1 MPLEI
6 SRRRLIGTAGA
17 ALVAAHA
24 PRSLLAQSAMARG
37 NTRAGAFAPDREL
50 MVPVEG
56 GRIYVRIN
64 GNLTGPR
71 PPVLM
76 IHGGPG
82 SAHANFLNALPLA
95 DERAVILYDQ
105 LDSGRSDAPNDPANW
120 RVPRFVAE
128 VEAIRRALGVSRWH
142 VLGGSWGGTIA
153 LEYGARRP
161 AGLASLV
168 LQSPLVSTRSWLAD
182 ANALRRLLPADTQ
195 RMLTACESRRP
206 PPAAQCEAATDV
218 FNARFLRRAPLTP
231 QQQAYRAALPT
242 PFNTRIYEAM
252 WGKTEFVS
260 TGTLRHYNGEP
271 LLARL
276 DAGQVLWVTGQHDEA
291 RPATVHDFA
300 VRTPGSSFAVIEDAA
315 HGIFNDNPESF
326 IALLRRWFRRH
337 DQA

>member
-1 MPLEI
+1 MPLDI
-6 SRRRLIGTAGA
+6 SRRRFLGTGGTALALAAGA
-17 ALVAAHA
+17 PA
-24 PRSLLAQSAMARG
+24 LLAQPGRP
-37 NTRAGAFAPDREL
+37 GAFAPDREL

-56 GRIYVRIN
+56 GRVYVRIN
-64 GNLTGPR
+64 GDLAGPR

-82 SAHANFLNALPLA
+82 SVHSGFLNALPLA

-120 RVPRFVAE
+120 RVPRFVGE
-128 VEAIRRALGVSRWH
+128 VDSIRRALGIERLH

-168 LQSPLVSTRSWLAD
+168 LQSPLVSTRSWIAD
-182 ANALRRLLPADTQ
+182 ANALVRQLPSDTQ
-195 RMLTACESRRP
+195 ATIAACDQPGP
-206 PPAAQCEAATDV
+206 PPPERCEDV
-218 FNARFLRRAPLTP
+218 TNAYNARFLSRVPVRPEA
-231 QQQAYRAALPT
+231 QAYRAAMPI
-242 PFNTRIYEAM
+242 PFNTRLYETM
-252 WGKTEFVS
+252 WGRTEFVS
-260 TGTLRHYNGEP
+260 TGTLRDYDGEP

-276 DAGQVLWVTGQHDEA
+276 DGPRTLFVVGQHDEA

-300 VRTPGSSFAVIEDAA
+300 VRTPGSAFAVVEDSA
-315 HGIFNDNPESF
+315 HRIFNDNPEAF

-337 DQA
+337 DAA